1 VAMTIPPSTPR
12 ASAGA
17 RRGSRASVPTCGV
30 CGKHFPQPP
39 RGTSMKTMSCGLGC
53 TVSIRRAGHGRWITK
68 TLLADGTTGT
78 GA

>member
-1 VAMTIPPSTPR
+1 
-12 ASAGA
+12 
-17 RRGSRASVPTCGV
+17 V